1 MSDSLQPHG
10 LQHSRLSCPSPTPR
24 ACSESCPLSRWCHP
38 TISSSVVPFSSCLQ
52 SFPASGSFPMSQFF
66 LIPVDI
72 AFIYFWLCW
81 VFVAVW
87 GLLLVVASRATL
99 HCSVGASQHGAEK
112 AMAPRSSTLAWKI
125 PWTEEPGRLQSMG
138 SLRVGHDWSDL
149 AAAAATWWLLLWATG
164 SRHVNFSSWQHTGS
178 VVLAHGL
185 SCSAACEIFLDQ
197 GLNSCSLRWQADSY
211 TLYY

>member
-1 MSDSLQPHG
+1 MNDESMHREQIPIENDEFSFWRVEFVIPVQFSSVGSVMSDSLQPHG

-24 ACSESCPLSRWCHP
+24 AYSESCPLSRWCHP

-99 HCSVGASQHGAEK
+99 HCSVGASQHGADK

-125 PWTEEPGRLQSMG
+125 PMDGGAW
-138 SLRVGHDWSDL
+138 
-149 AAAAATWWLLLWATG
+149 
-164 SRHVNFSSWQHTGS
+164 
-178 VVLAHGL
+178 
-185 SCSAACEIFLDQ
+185 
-197 GLNSCSLRWQADSY
+197 
-211 TLYY
+211 